1 MPRVTRE
8 RVVRAPPERVFAAL
22 TDPRERVQWLASMA
36 ETPGD
41 GPLRVGTR
49 VEARR
54 KALGSR
60 SRYEMTVLAL
70 EPGRRLETAVRR
82 NGEPVGKGG
91 YELSPVAEGT
101 RVRAW
106 GEFELSGLQKMMTGV
121 VSLGME
127 KELEADL
134 AALQR
139 HVEARSA
146 SG

>member
-1 MPRVTRE
+1 MPRVVRE
-8 RVVRAPPERVFAAL
+8 RVVRAPPERVYAAL
-22 TDPRERVQWLASMA
+22 TDPQERVRWLASMA
-36 ETPGD
+36 ETPGE

-54 KALGSR
+54 KAPGSR

-70 EPGRRLETAVRR
+70 EPSRRLETAVKR

-91 YELSPVAEGT
+91 YDLAPVPEGT

-106 GEFELSGLQKMMTGV
+106 GEFELHGLQKMMTGV
-121 VSLGME
+121 VALGME
-127 KELEADL
+127 KELDADL

-139 HVEARSA
+139 HVEGA
-146 SG
+146 

>member
-22 TDPRERVQWLASMA
+22 TDPRERALWVASMA
-36 ETPGD
+36 ETPGP
-41 GPLRVGTR
+41 GPLRVGAR

-54 KALGSR
+54 RAPGSR
-60 SRYEMTVLAL
+60 SQYEMTVTAL
-70 EPGRRLETAVRR
+70 EPGLRLETAVRR

-91 YELSPVAEGT
+91 YELSPAPEGT

-106 GEFELSGLQKMMTGV
+106 AEFELHGLQRMMTGV
-121 VSLGME
+121 VALGAE
-127 KELEADL
+127 KELDADL

-139 HVEARSA
+139 HVETR
-146 SG
+146 